1 MSIAIT
7 QNETEEGKQNGKD
20 FFLNR
25 TSKSCITTLR
35 GQERD
40 KGPEEYSWRNKG
52 QEFSKVTIVMKQQIQ
67 EVQTTVSMILKKKK
81 MLRLL

>member
-40 KGPEEYSWRNKG
+40 KGPEEYS
-52 QEFSKVTIVMKQQIQ
+52 
-67 EVQTTVSMILKKKK
+67 
-81 MLRLL
+81 